1 MQKRSFF
8 FTKQSRIIVRSTYL
22 LSRKRNLEERLK
34 KINHDYEEKLKEI
47 EAMKKRIK
55 EIDNLNEE
63 NKKWYIQ
70 LIISNVEFIK
80 TLKFEVENLKSKI
93 NSYEKMLQIILYFFK
108 KISVDEKE
116 KDSLNEEKFD
126 ISKLQLKLIEL
137 ENILVFHNKLID
149 KFHLTNEKNNDILLQ
164 SENINNY
171 LNEKIIEVKNE
182 NKVLK

>member
-70 LIISNVEFIK
+70 LIISNGEFIK

-93 NSYEKMLQIILYFFK
+93 NSYEKMLQII
-108 KISVDEKE
+108 S
-116 KDSLNEEKFD
+116 KFM
-126 ISKLQLKLIEL
+126 
-137 ENILVFHNKLID
+137 
-149 KFHLTNEKNNDILLQ
+149 KNLFP
-164 SENINNY
+164 
-171 LNEKIIEVKNE
+171 V
-182 NKVLK
+182 